1 MDMDILPTLKPGKI
15 IIAFGFSSVLA
26 TLLAELALTGPVTVM
41 DGGNQFPAY
50 RIAHEIRK
58 RSTYVKEVS
67 ARLFLRRAFT
77 AYQAVHLLESAPAIP
92 HPHILLN
99 LLTTFEDEQIKP
111 QEADR
116 LLTLCLLHL
125 ERLSVSAPIA
135 VCLEPRIVEEKAF
148 LLKRL
153 TDRSDQT
160 IFLTE
165 ASLYSVSQPPLF
177 I

>member
-1 MDMDILPTLKPGKI
+1 MEMDILPALKPGKI

-26 TLLAELALTGPVTVM
+26 TLLAELALTGPVTVL

-67 ARLFLRRAFT
+67 DRLFLRRAFT

-92 HPHILLN
+92 HPHIILN
-99 LLTTFEDEQIKP
+99 LLTTFQDKQIKP

-135 VCLEPRIVEEKAF
+135 VCLEPCIVEEKAF

-153 TDRSDQT
+153 ANRADQT
-160 IFLTE
+160 FFFPE
-165 ASLYSVSQPPLF
+165 PSLSFISQPPLF
-177 I
+177 T

>member
-1 MDMDILPTLKPGKI
+1 MDILPVIQPGKI
-15 IIAFGFSSVLA
+15 IATLGFTSVLA
-26 TLLAELALTGPVTVM
+26 SLLAELALRGPVTVL

-58 RSTYVKEVS
+58 RSVYVKEVS
-67 ARLFLRRAFT
+67 DRLFLRRAFT

-92 HPHILLN
+92 HPHIILN
-99 LLTTFEDEQIKP
+99 LLTTFQDKQIKP

-135 VCLEPRIVEEKAF
+135 VCLEPCIVEEKAF

-165 ASLYSVSQPPLF
+165 SSLYSVSQPPLF